1 MSERKPQPIYTRKG
15 DDGTTGLY
23 FGGRVP
29 KDSVRPA
36 AYGDVDELQSIMGLA
51 RSHPHDDQRLD
62 EIVISLQRDLWVVMA
77 DLATGADNR
86 NKLTEGST
94 KVTTAMVER
103 LETLIDEVSTWFT
116 PPTEFVVP
124 GGNVVAATIDVAR
137 TVARRSERSAV
148 AIGDTG
154 SLATTYLNRLS
165 DLLWTLARWVE
176 GTSLTVRSVPTN
188 ENVPQESP

>member
-1 MSERKPQPIYTRKG
+1 M
-15 DDGTTGLY
+15 
-23 FGGRVP
+23 
-29 KDSVRPA
+29 
-36 AYGDVDELQSIMGLA
+36 
-51 RSHPHDDQRLD
+51 
-62 EIVISLQRDLWVVMA
+62 
-77 DLATGADNR
+77 
-86 NKLTEGST
+86 
-94 KVTTAMVER
+94 
-103 LETLIDEVSTWFT
+103 
-116 PPTEFVVP
+116 P

-176 GTSLTVRSVPTN
+176 GTSLTVRSVTTN